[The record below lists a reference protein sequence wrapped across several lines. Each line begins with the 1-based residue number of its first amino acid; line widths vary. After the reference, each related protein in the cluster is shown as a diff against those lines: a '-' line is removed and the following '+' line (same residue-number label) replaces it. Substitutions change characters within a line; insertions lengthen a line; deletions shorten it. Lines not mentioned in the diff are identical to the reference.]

1 MNGRLCV
8 KAKLFDYIE
17 RDNFIYRLS
26 GVTKLI
32 CFFCM
37 TFAVMFSYDI
47 RFIAGVLACSF
58 ILIRKADIRF
68 SQIKLMLIYV
78 AVFLGLNFVLTFLF
92 SPLYGTEIYGSRH
105 DLFSF
110 GGRYVI
116 TQEQLLYQLTKTFK
130 YASVVPLGIIF
141 FLSTNP
147 SEFAASVNRIGLPYK
162 AAYAFSLTLRYF
174 PDLIRDYENISAAQ
188 QTRGLDLSKKEKPF
202 KRIKNIMNIFVPL
215 VFSTLD
221 RIDTISNTMDLRG
234 FGKEKKRSWYAARPL
249 KKGDIISIIFGVAVL
264 AVSVC
269 MSVFINQSRF
279 FNPFVKG

>member
-1 MNGRLCV
+1 M

-26 GVTKLI
+26 GLTKLAG
-32 CFFCM
+32 FFFM

-47 RFIAGVLACSF
+47 RFISCVFVFSLV
-58 ILIRKADIRF
+58 LIRMADITF
-68 SQIKLMLIYV
+68 SQIRIMLLYV
-78 AVFLGLNFVLTFLF
+78 IIFLVINFLLTFLF
-92 SPLYGTEIYGSRH
+92 SPLYGTEIYGTRH

-110 GGRYVI
+110 GGRYVL
-116 TQEQLLYQLTKTFK
+116 TEEQLLYQITKTLK

-162 AAYAFSLTLRYF
+162 AAFAFSLTLRYF
-174 PDLIRDYENISAAQ
+174 PDLIRDYENIAAAQ
-188 QTRGLDLSKKEKPF
+188 QTRGLDLSKKEKVS
-202 KRIKNIMNIFVPL
+202 RRMKNVMNIFIPL

-234 FGKEKKRSWYAARPL
+234 FGKGKKRSWYAARPL
-249 KKGDIISIIFGVAVL
+249 KKADVVSIVLCAGVFVL
-264 AVSVC
+264 SLC
-269 MSVFINQSRF
+269 ISVFINHSRF
-279 FNPFVKG
+279 FNPFV

>member
-1 MNGRLCV
+1 M

-26 GVTKLI
+26 GLTKLAG
-32 CFFCM
+32 FFFM

-47 RFIAGVLACSF
+47 RFISCVFVFSF
-58 ILIRKADIRF
+58 ILIRMADITF
-68 SQIKLMLIYV
+68 SQIRIMLLYV
-78 AVFLGLNFVLTFLF
+78 IIFLAINFVLTFLF
-92 SPLYGTEIYGSRH
+92 SPLYGTEIYGTRH

-110 GGRYVI
+110 GGRYVL
-116 TQEQLLYQLTKTFK
+116 TEEQLLYQITKTLK

-162 AAYAFSLTLRYF
+162 AAFAFSLTLRYF
-174 PDLIRDYENISAAQ
+174 PDLIRDYENIAAAQ
-188 QTRGLDLSKKEKPF
+188 QTRGLDLSKKEKVS
-202 KRIKNIMNIFVPL
+202 RRMKNVMNIFIPL

-234 FGKEKKRSWYAARPL
+234 FGKGKKRSWYAARPL
-249 KKGDIISIIFGVAVL
+249 KKGDVVSIVLCAGVFVL
-264 AVSVC
+264 SLC
-269 MSVFINQSRF
+269 ISVFINHSRF
-279 FNPFVKG
+279 FNPFV

>member
-1 MNGRLCV
+1 M

-26 GVTKLI
+26 GLTKLAG
-32 CFFCM
+32 FFFM

-47 RFIAGVLACSF
+47 RFISCVFVFSLV
-58 ILIRKADIRF
+58 LIRMADITF
-68 SQIKLMLIYV
+68 SQIRIMLIYV
-78 AVFLGLNFVLTFLF
+78 IIFLAINFILTFLF
-92 SPLYGTEIYGSRH
+92 SPLYGTEIYGTRH

-110 GGRYVI
+110 GGRYVL
-116 TQEQLLYQLTKTFK
+116 TEEQLLYQITKTLK

-162 AAYAFSLTLRYF
+162 AAFAFSLTLRYF
-174 PDLIRDYENISAAQ
+174 PDLIRDYENIAAAQ
-188 QTRGLDLSKKEKPF
+188 QTRGLDLSKKEKVS
-202 KRIKNIMNIFVPL
+202 RRMKNVMNIFIPL

-234 FGKEKKRSWYAARPL
+234 FGKGKRRSWYAAHPL
-249 KKGDIISIIFGVAVL
+249 KKGDVVSIVLCAGVFVL
-264 AVSVC
+264 SLC
-269 MSVFINQSRF
+269 ISVFINHSRF
-279 FNPFVKG
+279 FNPFV

>member
-1 MNGRLCV
+1 M

-26 GVTKLI
+26 GLTKLVG
-32 CFFCM
+32 FFFM

-47 RFIAGVLACSF
+47 RFISCVFVFSF
-58 ILIRKADIRF
+58 ILIRMADITF
-68 SQIKLMLIYV
+68 SQIRIMLLYV
-78 AVFLGLNFVLTFLF
+78 IIFLVINFVLTFLF
-92 SPLYGTEIYGSRH
+92 SPLYGTEIYGTRH

-110 GGRYVI
+110 GGRYVL
-116 TQEQLLYQLTKTFK
+116 TEEQLLYQITKTLK

-162 AAYAFSLTLRYF
+162 AAFAFSLTLRYF
-174 PDLIRDYENISAAQ
+174 PDLIRDYENIAAAQ
-188 QTRGLDLSKKEKPF
+188 QTRGLDLSKKEKVS
-202 KRIKNIMNIFVPL
+202 RRMKNVMNIFIPL

-234 FGKEKKRSWYAARPL
+234 FGKGKRRSWYAARPL
-249 KKGDIISIIFGVAVL
+249 KKGDVVSIVLCAGVFVL
-264 AVSVC
+264 SLC
-269 MSVFINQSRF
+269 ISVFINHSRF
-279 FNPFVKG
+279 FNPFV

>member
-1 MNGRLCV
+1 M

-26 GVTKLI
+26 GLTKLVG
-32 CFFCM
+32 FFCM

-47 RFIAGVLACSF
+47 RFISCVFVFSLV
-58 ILIRKADIRF
+58 LIRMADITF
-68 SQIKLMLIYV
+68 SQIRIMLIYV
-78 AVFLGLNFVLTFLF
+78 IIFLAINFVLTFLF
-92 SPLYGTEIYGSRH
+92 SPLYGTEIYGTRH

-110 GGRYVI
+110 GGRYVL
-116 TQEQLLYQLTKTFK
+116 TEEQLLYQITKTLK

-162 AAYAFSLTLRYF
+162 AAFAFSLTLRYF
-174 PDLIRDYENISAAQ
+174 PDLIRDYENIAAAQ
-188 QTRGLDLSKKEKPF
+188 QTRGLDLSKKEKVS
-202 KRIKNIMNIFVPL
+202 RRMKNVMNIFIPL

-234 FGKEKKRSWYAARPL
+234 FGKGKKRSWYAARPL
-249 KKGDIISIIFGVAVL
+249 KKGDVVSIVLCAGVFVL
-264 AVSVC
+264 SLC
-269 MSVFINQSRF
+269 ISVFINHSRF
-279 FNPFVKG
+279 FNPFV

>member
-1 MNGRLCV
+1 M
-8 KAKLFDYIE
+8 
-17 RDNFIYRLS
+17 
-26 GVTKLI
+26 
-32 CFFCM
+32 
-37 TFAVMFSYDI
+37 
-47 RFIAGVLACSF
+47 
-58 ILIRKADIRF
+58 
-68 SQIKLMLIYV
+68 
-78 AVFLGLNFVLTFLF
+78 
-92 SPLYGTEIYGSRH
+92 
-105 DLFSF
+105 
-110 GGRYVI
+110 
-116 TQEQLLYQLTKTFK
+116 TQEQLLYQLTKTLK

-202 KRIKNIMNIFVPL
+202 KRIKNIMNIFIPL

-221 RIDTISNTMDLRG
+221 RIDMISNTMDLRG

-249 KKGDIISIIFGVAVL
+249 KKGDVVSIICCAAVL
-264 AVSVC
+264 ILSLC
-269 MSVFINQSRF
+269 MSIFVNHSRF

>member
-1 MNGRLCV
+1 M

-26 GVTKLI
+26 GLTKLVG
-32 CFFCM
+32 FFFM

-47 RFIAGVLACSF
+47 RFISCVFVFSF
-58 ILIRKADIRF
+58 ILIRMADITF
-68 SQIKLMLIYV
+68 SQIRIMLLYV
-78 AVFLGLNFVLTFLF
+78 IIFLAINFVLTFLF
-92 SPLYGTEIYGSRH
+92 SPLYGTEIYGTRH

-110 GGRYVI
+110 GGRYVL
-116 TQEQLLYQLTKTFK
+116 TEEQLLYQITKTLK

-162 AAYAFSLTLRYF
+162 AAFAFSLTLRYF
-174 PDLIRDYENISAAQ
+174 PDLIRDYENIAAAQ
-188 QTRGLDLSKKEKPF
+188 QTRGLDLSKKEKVS
-202 KRIKNIMNIFVPL
+202 RRMKNVMNIFIPL

-249 KKGDIISIIFGVAVL
+249 KKSDVVSIFLCAGVFVL
-264 AVSVC
+264 SLC
-269 MSVFINQSRF
+269 ISVFINHSRF
-279 FNPFVKG
+279 FNPFV

>member
-1 MNGRLCV
+1 M

-26 GVTKLI
+26 GLTKLVG
-32 CFFCM
+32 FFCM

-47 RFIAGVLACSF
+47 RFISCVFVFSLV
-58 ILIRKADIRF
+58 LIRMADITF
-68 SQIKLMLIYV
+68 SQIRIMLLYV
-78 AVFLGLNFVLTFLF
+78 IIFLVINFVLTFLF
-92 SPLYGTEIYGSRH
+92 SPLYGTEIYGTRH

-110 GGRYVI
+110 GGRYVL
-116 TQEQLLYQLTKTFK
+116 TEEQLLYQITKTLK

-162 AAYAFSLTLRYF
+162 AAFAFSLTLRYF
-174 PDLIRDYENISAAQ
+174 PDLIRDYENIAAAQ
-188 QTRGLDLSKKEKPF
+188 QTRGLDLSKKEKVS
-202 KRIKNIMNIFVPL
+202 RRMKNIMNIFIPL

-234 FGKEKKRSWYAARPL
+234 FGKGKKRSWYAARPL
-249 KKGDIISIIFGVAVL
+249 KKGDVVSIVLCAGVFVL
-264 AVSVC
+264 SLC
-269 MSVFINQSRF
+269 ISVFINHSRF
-279 FNPFVKG
+279 FNPFV

>member
-1 MNGRLCV
+1 M

-26 GVTKLI
+26 GLTKLAG
-32 CFFCM
+32 FFFM

-47 RFIAGVLACSF
+47 RFISCVFVFSLV
-58 ILIRKADIRF
+58 LIRMADITF
-68 SQIKLMLIYV
+68 SQIRIMLLYV
-78 AVFLGLNFVLTFLF
+78 IIFLVINFVLTFLF
-92 SPLYGTEIYGSRH
+92 SPLYGTEIYGTRH

-110 GGRYVI
+110 GGRYVL
-116 TQEQLLYQLTKTFK
+116 TEEQLLYQITKTLK

-162 AAYAFSLTLRYF
+162 AAFAFSLTLRYF
-174 PDLIRDYENISAAQ
+174 PDLIRDYENIAAAQ
-188 QTRGLDLSKKEKPF
+188 QTRGLDLSKKEKVS
-202 KRIKNIMNIFVPL
+202 RRMKNVMNIFIPL

-234 FGKEKKRSWYAARPL
+234 FGKGKKRSWYAARPL
-249 KKGDIISIIFGVAVL
+249 KKGDVVSIVLCAGVFIL
-264 AVSVC
+264 SLC
-269 MSVFINQSRF
+269 ISVFINHSRF
-279 FNPFVKG
+279 FNPFV